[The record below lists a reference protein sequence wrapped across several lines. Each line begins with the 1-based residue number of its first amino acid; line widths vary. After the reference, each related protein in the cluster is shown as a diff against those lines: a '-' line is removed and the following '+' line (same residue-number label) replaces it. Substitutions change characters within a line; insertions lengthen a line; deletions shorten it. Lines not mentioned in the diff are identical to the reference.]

1 MMKRNIEIG
10 LLHSRSGDYSALA
23 MVARTGILRGVA
35 EINADPALDVGFSV
49 VERDPEGR
57 LDRYAPL
64 CRDMLQNTGVRH
76 IFGCITSSSRKEV
89 IPELERF
96 HGALWYSAPYEGFEA
111 NEHVAY
117 THSCPNQH
125 LLPLLEFATPR
136 FGNQVCLVGSNYIWG
151 WEIAQIAR
159 EKISTLGG
167 QILSDRYLPI
177 GDTGLDQILEEIRA
191 LQPDFVVNSLI
202 GESSYSFL
210 ARLGKM
216 RAEAGNAEMLPVLSC
231 NFTEGEI
238 AAAGTAAEG
247 MYAAGPFFEQD
258 VVGHG
263 SIAEMSR
270 LAVHELAG
278 YLNANPGAEML
289 PLTDLIALAAKQG
302 RPLRLDS
309 ENQHAS
315 QPVVIAQ
322 LRGRKFEEILRLPEI
337 AADPYWTR
345 RDRSSLPRSNL
356 RVVS

>member
-1 MMKRNIEIG
+1 MKRNIEIG
-10 LLHSRSGDYSALA
+10 LLHSLSGDYVALA
-23 MVARTGILRGVA
+23 MVARAGILRGVA
-35 EINADPALDVGFSV
+35 EVNADPTLDVGFSV

-64 CRDMLQNTGVRH
+64 CRDMLQNAGVRH

-96 HGALWYSAPYEGFEA
+96 HGALWYSTPYEGFEA

-117 THSCPNQH
+117 MHSCPNQH
-125 LLPLLEFATPR
+125 LLPLVEFAMPR
-136 FGNQVCLVGSNYIWG
+136 FGTGVCLVGSNYIWG

-159 EKISTLGG
+159 EKISAMGG
-167 QILSDRYLPI
+167 QVLSDRYLPI
-177 GDTGLDQILEEIRA
+177 GDTGLAQILTEIQS
-191 LQPDFVVNSLI
+191 LQPDFIINSLI

-210 ARLGKM
+210 AQLAKM

-238 AAAGTAAEG
+238 SAAGAGADG
-247 MYAAGPFFEQD
+247 MYAAGPFFEASAD
-258 VVGHG
+258 GHG

-289 PLTDLIALAAKQG
+289 PLTDLIALVAKQG
-302 RPLRLDS
+302 RALRLDS

-322 LRGRKFEEILRLPEI
+322 LRAGKFEEILRLPAL

-345 RDRSSLPRSNL
+345 RDRSSLPLPNL